1 MSEATALPTE
11 PPLLFRRSKNVAV
24 DFPWKPFLLRLS
36 HFFFLCVIVAE
47 AEFPDVEAKVLVIGG
62 QTNKKTPAAPFL
74 DILKFS
80 FESQKEAE
88 KPKSQVLK

>member
-1 MSEATALPTE
+1 M
-11 PPLLFRRSKNVAV
+11 
-24 DFPWKPFLLRLS
+24 
-36 HFFFLCVIVAE
+36 AE